1 MSGGAY
7 GELRRALSDD
17 STVVVAIP
25 PLCLML
31 LDLESRKG
39 APLTEDEVLGAVEI
53 NPAIT
58 MLREHAEQLAE
69 MRGPDLD
76 ADNIWQDWLEF
87 RAAMDEEED

>member
-1 MSGGAY
+1 MNGGVY
-7 GELRRALSDD
+7 GELRRALNDD
-17 STVVVAIP
+17 TMVVVAMP

-31 LDLESRKG
+31 LDLETRKG
-39 APLTEDEVLGAVEI
+39 TPLTEEEVLSAVEI

-69 MRGPDLD
+69 TRGPDLD
-76 ADNIWQDWLEF
+76 ADNIWNDWLEF